1 MFEEEIT
8 ITLVK
13 PVVIGKGDSAI
24 TYEELKLREPTA
36 GEIEKA
42 TRADTSVG
50 AAITLIGLIAGI
62 PRTAA
67 EKLCKRDLVAE
78 NNFLEGFTDSGLS
91 AAEAGQS

>member
-13 PVVIGKGDSAI
+13 PVVIGKGDAAI

-50 AAITLIGLIAGI
+50 AAITLISLIAAI
-62 PRTAA
+62 PRSAA
-67 EKLCKRDLVAE
+67 EKLCKRDLVKA
-78 NNFLEGFTDSGLS
+78 NTFLEGFTDAGPSEV
-91 AAEAGQS
+91 EAGQS